1 MTQVDSEAATPAMAA
16 SEAVNPVVVAA
27 LEYSAVSLGGG
38 TSRVE
43 NGGIKFTLGLFM
55 LFS

>member
-1 MTQVDSEAATPAMAA
+1 MTPVDSEAATPAVAA

-27 LEYSAVSLGGG
+27 LEYSAVSLGA
-38 TSRVE
+38 SRVE